1 MRDRLI
7 RLLHAAT
14 GDDGTGAFWPR
25 LTPSGRRVLRLAFL
39 EARQLGHPCLADEHL
54 LLGLLRDGTSPAAAT
69 LRARGLDLTTARA
82 DLLRV
87 GPTLGPRA
95 DPAAALRSLGIH
107 VDQVRHRLD
116 ASFGTHAVQ
125 SAERRVRRRPR
136 WRGGHAR
143 PDPLCGYILAKRAF
157 QLAARH
163 AAQRGDP
170 GIGPQHLLYGVLQ
183 DARDPLGTQLSRRSR
198 AELTMLGFTQ
208 GRHQPVRLILEARG
222 ITIAT
227 MLTEIA

>member
-14 GDDGTGAFWPR
+14 GDDGTGAFWSR

-39 EARQLGHPCLADEHL
+39 EARELGHPCLADEHL

-69 LRARGLDLTTARA
+69 LRAHGLDLATARA
-82 DLLRV
+82 DLLRI
-87 GPTLGPRA
+87 GPTLGPQA
-95 DPAAALRSLGIH
+95 DPAAALRSLGID
-107 VDQVRHRLD
+107 VDQVRQRLE
-116 ASFGTHAVQ
+116 ARFGADAVQ

-136 WRGGHAR
+136 WRGGHPR
-143 PDPLCGYILAKRAF
+143 PNPLCAYLLTKRAF
-157 QLAARH
+157 EIASRQAAH
-163 AAQRGDP
+163 RGDP

-198 AELTMLGFTQ
+198 TELTMLGFAQ
-208 GRHQPVRLILEARG
+208 GRPQPVRLMLEAHG

-227 MLTEIA
+227 MVSEIA